1 MIGASGGLSI
11 VTLVHVLFW
20 VYDILVIVRVVM
32 SYLRTP
38 SYTSPW
44 LRVWAFVYAVTEPL
58 LAPIRRALARYT
70 RGSPLDFSPLVLL
83 LLLSVA
89 ERLIIRMLWSIP

>member
-1 MIGASGGLSI
+1 MTDSSSGI
-11 VTLVHVLFW
+11 IQLVHALFW
-20 VYDILVIVRVVM
+20 AYDILVIARVVL

-38 SYTSPW
+38 SLTSPW
-44 LRVWAFVYAVTEPL
+44 LRVWLFVYAVTDPL
-58 LAPIRRALARYT
+58 LSPIRRALARYQ

-89 ERLIIRMLWSIP
+89 ERLIIRLLSSVL

>member
-1 MIGASGGLSI
+1 
-11 VTLVHVLFW
+11 VTAAIPMLVVAVRYLFIA
-20 VYDILVIVRVVM
+20 YEILVIVRVVL

-44 LRVWAFVYAVTEPL
+44 LRLWVFVYAATEPL
-58 LAPIRRALARYT
+58 LSPIRRALARYT
-70 RGSPLDFSPLVLL
+70 RGSPLDFSPLVLI

-89 ERLIIRMLWSIP
+89 ERLIIRLLLSIP

>member
-1 MIGASGGLSI
+1 
-11 VTLVHVLFW
+11 VTAAIPMLVVAVRYLFIA
-20 VYDILVIVRVVM
+20 YEILVIVRVVL

-44 LRVWAFVYAVTEPL
+44 LRLWVFVYAVTEPL
-58 LAPIRRALARYT
+58 LSPIRRALARYT
-70 RGSPLDFSPLVLL
+70 RGSPLDFSPLVLI

-89 ERLIIRMLWSIP
+89 ERLIIRLLLSIP

>member
-1 MIGASGGLSI
+1 MTAATP
-11 VTLVHVLFW
+11 TLVLAARALFIT
-20 VYDILVIVRVVM
+20 YDILVIVRVVL

-44 LRVWAFVYAVTEPL
+44 LRVWVFVYAVTEPL
-58 LAPIRRALARYT
+58 LSPIRRALARYT
-70 RGSPLDFSPLVLL
+70 RGSPLDFSPLVLI

-89 ERLIIRMLWSIP
+89 ERLIIRLLLRIP

>member
-1 MIGASGGLSI
+1 MTAASS
-11 VTLVHVLFW
+11 TLVPVVRALF
-20 VYDILVIVRVVM
+20 VAYEILVIVRVVL

-38 SYTSPW
+38 SYASPW
-44 LRVWAFVYAVTEPL
+44 LRAWVLVYAATEPL

-70 RGSPLDFSPLVLL
+70 RGSPLDFSPLVLI

-89 ERLIIRMLWSIP
+89 ERLIIRILLSLP

>member
-1 MIGASGGLSI
+1 
-11 VTLVHVLFW
+11 LVLAARALFITYE
-20 VYDILVIVRVVM
+20 VLVIVRVVL

-44 LRVWAFVYAVTEPL
+44 LRVWVFVYAVTEPL
-58 LAPIRRALARYT
+58 LSPIRRALARYT
-70 RGSPLDFSPLVLL
+70 RGSPLDFSPLVLI

-89 ERLIIRMLWSIP
+89 ERLIIRLLLSIP

>member
-1 MIGASGGLSI
+1 MIGGSGNL
-11 VTLVHVLFW
+11 VVLVHAVFIAYL
-20 VYDILVIVRVVM
+20 VLVIVRVVL

-38 SYTSPW
+38 SYASPW
-44 LRVWAFVYAVTEPL
+44 LRVWVFVYGATEPL
-58 LAPIRRALARYT
+58 LAPIRRALARYQ

-89 ERLIIRMLWSIP
+89 ERLIIRLLISIR